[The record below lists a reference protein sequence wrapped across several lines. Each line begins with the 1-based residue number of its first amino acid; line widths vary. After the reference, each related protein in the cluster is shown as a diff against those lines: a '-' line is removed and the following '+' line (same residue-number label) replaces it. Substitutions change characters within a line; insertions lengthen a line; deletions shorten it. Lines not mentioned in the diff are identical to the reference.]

1 MGVLLEMTNSN
12 VDDFVNDLIT
22 LRAQTRCALA
32 VYRPAGF
39 GKVVLTP

>member
-22 LRAQTRCALA
+22 LRVTDALC
-32 VYRPAGF
+32 F
-39 GKVVLTP
+39 GRVSSRWVR